1 VTGRK
6 ERDLNE
12 AVFEVLPEAKR
23 LAGASVAVRTLF
35 YKVRPLIQRFTA
47 AALDYKYFSQKLL
60 PKYQRTVAEEVGVV
74 GAHPVL
80 FFHPGEVVEPDL
92 GPDLAM
98 LVENTAADRYAT
110 LSVVPQMS
118 YAVVHVQ
125 GAAVVHA
132 GAVTHH
138 AQRSVVSRWTLCSAS
153 KSRRVHRRLRGAD
166 LETVTCSQCRRRL
179 EKAGV
184 LQPRAEGGDGHAD

>member
-1 VTGRK
+1 MT
-6 ERDLNE
+6 
-12 AVFEVLPEAKR
+12 
-23 LAGASVAVRTLF
+23 T
-35 YKVRPLIQRFTA
+35 QMTM
-47 AALDYKYFSQKLL
+47 
-60 PKYQRTVAEEVGVV
+60 TV
-74 GAHPVL
+74 
-80 FFHPGEVVEPDL
+80 HPGEVVEPEL

-110 LSVVPQMS
+110 LTVVPQMS

-132 GAVTHH
+132 AVVTHH

-179 EKAGV
+179 AKAGV
-184 LQPRAEGGDGHAD
+184 LHPRAEGGDGHADVSRPEPSRRLHDS